1 MLPKLSEEGGS
12 NYTAIRLGQ
21 NCWSNAKPV
30 SGGAVRWFASLAVV
44 ALTILCSPSLSR
56 AQDSPLPSYLLE
68 DERNTINVFQRASDS
83 VVFITNS
90 LRQQNLFSRN
100 VMEVPRGSG
109 SGFVWD
115 RRGYIVTNAH
125 VIQGGN
131 SFLVT
136 LHDGSVHDATRI
148 GVDEFKDIAVLKID
162 TGNANLVPVNLGES
176 ENLLVGQK
184 VIAIGNPF
192 GLDRTLTTGVISALG
207 REIQSVAGTTI
218 SDVIQTDA
226 SINPGNSGGPL
237 LDSAGRLIG
246 VNTSIFSTSGSSAG
260 IGFAVPVSTVKRVV
274 PQLVEKGRVSRAG
287 LGVQVIEDDLA
298 RRWGIKGVIIRE
310 VVNGSAADRAGLKGS
325 VVERRRL
332 QLGDIIIGIDDK
344 TIAKYDDLYTSLD
357 TRNAG
362 ERVKVRFLRG
372 EDEREVWVELQAIE

>member
-1 MLPKLSEEGGS
+1 MSWMASQNWLARRLELAPWALS
-12 NYTAIRLGQ
+12 L
-21 NCWSNAKPV
+21 
-30 SGGAVRWFASLAVV
+30 SLATVG
-44 ALTILCSPSLSR
+44 LTGSPSA
-56 AQDSPLPSYLLE
+56 AQDPELPSYLLE
-68 DERNTINVFQRASDS
+68 DERNTINVFQRVSDS
-83 VVFITNS
+83 VVFITNN
-90 LRQQNLFSRN
+90 LRQRDIFSRN

-115 RRGYIVTNAH
+115 RRGYVVTNAH

-131 SFLVT
+131 AFVVT
-136 LHDGSVHDATRI
+136 LHDGSVHEAEFVGMDQ
-148 GVDEFKDIAVLKID
+148 FKDLAVLRIETD
-162 TGNANLVPVNLGES
+162 DADLVPVELGDS
-176 ENLLVGQK
+176 EDLLVGQK

-260 IGFAVPVSTVKRVV
+260 IGFAVPVATVKRIV
-274 PQLVEKGRVSRAG
+274 PQLVDKGRVSRAG
-287 LGVQVIEDDLA
+287 LGVQLIEDDLA
-298 RRWGIKGVIIRE
+298 RRWGVEGVIIRE
-310 VVNGSAADRAGLKGS
+310 VVQGSAADRAGLHGS
-325 VVERRRL
+325 VVERRRIR
-332 QLGDIIIGIDDK
+332 LGDIIVGIDDK
-344 TIAKYDDLYTSLD
+344 DIEKYDDLYTALD
-357 TRNAG
+357 LRTAG

-372 EDEREVWVELQAIE
+372 EEEREVWVELQEIE